1 MNLVIRLY
9 AFLLRLYPHTF
20 RDEFADEMQNVFA
33 DTIADAAKRGTVAL
47 IRTCLQELRDL
58 PGAILREHQQ
68 ARSISMENKTRVSWV
83 ELLCAAIPFLLFLAL
98 PIVEGLRLDWG
109 AVIILFLLGVS
120 FILLVVGMLKGLPRW
135 SLPALGL
142 LLAILNYVMFGIF
155 GMGLALVLVVL
166 QSLMFGISGF
176 LLPLFAP
183 AVPLIL
189 RPIFGSGFHYLGI
202 IGLTLAVIFVTAL
215 IKPLRPFFQRIQE
228 DWTLFPFAL
237 YGITPLAIFISFD
250 EYQGSVPYEIGMG
263 LVLLLGLWLYLR
275 IDQPGIK
282 LLTLGISITIAMAV
296 EAIGKWILIPSQSW
310 LDLVQPYSIEH
321 TIRGEVTSTVQ
332 TWFWVMIV
340 VFLPALLGL
349 LPRSARLTP
358 ATQL

>member
-1 MNLVIRLY
+1 
-9 AFLLRLYPHTF
+9 
-20 RDEFADEMQNVFA
+20 
-33 DTIADAAKRGTVAL
+33 
-47 IRTCLQELRDL
+47 
-58 PGAILREHQQ
+58 
-68 ARSISMENKTRVSWV
+68 MENKTRVSWL
-83 ELLCAAIPFLLFLAL
+83 ELLGAAIPFLLFLAL

-109 AVIILFLLGVS
+109 AVVILSLLGML
-120 FILLVVGMLKGLPRW
+120 FILLIAGLRKGMPRW

-155 GMGLALVLVVL
+155 GMGLALVLVIL
-166 QSLMFGISGF
+166 KSLMFGLSGF

-202 IGLTLAVIFVTAL
+202 IVLALAVILVTAS

-237 YGITPLAIFISFD
+237 YGITPLALFINFD

-263 LVLLLGLWLYLR
+263 LVLLLGVWLYLR
-275 IDQPGIK
+275 INQSGIK
-282 LLTLGISITIAMAV
+282 LLTLGISITIAMV
-296 EAIGKWILIPSQSW
+296 IEAIGKWILIPSQSW
-310 LDLVQPYSIEH
+310 LDMVQPDSIEQ

-332 TWFWVMIV
+332 TWFWLMMV

-349 LPRSARLTP
+349 LPRSTRLTSP
-358 ATQL
+358 PQ